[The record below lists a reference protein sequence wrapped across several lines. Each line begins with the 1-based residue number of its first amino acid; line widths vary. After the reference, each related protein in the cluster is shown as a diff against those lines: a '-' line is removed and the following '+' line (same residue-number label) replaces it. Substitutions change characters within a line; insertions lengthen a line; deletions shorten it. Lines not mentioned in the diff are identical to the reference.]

1 MLPAPGQGAL
11 AVECRDS
18 ADDEVLAGILA
29 RLDDR
34 DTRAA
39 VSAERALLSALEAGC
54 AAPLGALADVVE
66 GDEGDEL
73 FLRAVVA
80 STDGAVC
87 VRRSTTGPVD
97 ACERLGKELAVQL
110 LEEGIADLMPP
121 RPNSRAA
128 SPDPINIREGDT

>member
-18 ADDEVLAGILA
+18 ADDELLAGLLG

-34 DTRAA
+34 CTRAA
-39 VSAERALLSALEAGC
+39 VSAERSLLAALEAGC

-66 GDEGDEL
+66 GDDGDEL

-80 STDGAVC
+80 SPDGRVC
-87 VRRSTTGPVD
+87 VRRSTTGSVGAAD
-97 ACERLGKELAVQL
+97 QLGKELAAQL
-110 LEEGIADLMPP
+110 LEEGIADLMP
-121 RPNSRAA
+121 RPNQPGSVAR
-128 SPDPINIREGDT
+128 PDLHPGR